1 MSVTSHL
8 EKAEEAIRQAL
19 INALAEGEDAYLN
32 ELFEN
37 YNSVRDLR
45 KKVSNTIRFS
55 DQTNQFYDNLNDN
68 ITFNLTDPEMS
79 GGTYPTTTKVGKD
92 LDIMDNNLHAYDFSS
107 LGNINIGNSFS
118 DDVITFGD
126 YKTSKDED

>member
-1 MSVTSHL
+1 MSVRSHL
-8 EKAEEAIRQAL
+8 EKAEDAIRQAL

-55 DQTNQFYDNLNDN
+55 DQTSQWFDNLNDN
-68 ITFNLTDPEMS
+68 ISFNLTDPDLS
-79 GGTYPTTTKVGKD
+79 GETFKVGKD
-92 LDIMDNNLHAYDFSS
+92 LDIMDTSLPAYDFSNV
-107 LGNINIGNSFS
+107 GNISINTNS
-118 DDVITFGD
+118 DDVISFGD
-126 YKTSKDED
+126 YKASKED

>member
-1 MSVTSHL
+1 MSVRSHL

-19 INALAEGEDAYLN
+19 MNALAEGEDSYLN

-55 DQTNQFYDNLNDN
+55 DQTSQWFDNLNDN
-68 ITFNLTDPEMS
+68 ISFNLTDPDIC
-79 GGTYPTTTKVGKD
+79 GGTYPTTKIGKD
-92 LDIMDNNLHAYDFSS
+92 LDLMDGSFNFD
-107 LGNINIGNSFS
+107 NINIQTYGSP
-118 DDVITFGD
+118 DVISFGD
-126 YKTSKDED
+126 YKDSKQD